1 MYQAEIIEKL
11 KLDLHDSDETSR
23 LWTDDQFKRAI
34 KRSVSEMSRH
44 YPLEAVYEHTIN
56 QTVTDEA
63 STAPAAGTYLALT
76 YKPIDPES
84 EVVKSAGGTTYTRD
98 TDYIMD
104 YINGKYTIITA
115 GSITAADTLAISY
128 NKDMLGI
135 DISALISD
143 LIRVVHVEYPTGKV
157 PQQKVAFSIW
167 DDFMYV
173 GSQATG
179 QSQKLL
185 TDESHIAIYYEKV
198 HTPPTTTANGSYA
211 EFMDDV
217 VLVGAAAYSLM
228 AKALQQEH
236 QGVTDLASMR
246 TELGMTTD
254 IHVLID
260 TALDKVTTYVAD
272 MDTALDAAIVQAAA
286 SATALAKI
294 NSDSTRTYL
303 TDADTALD
311 AFISTIAEAGTA
323 LAKTIVYLDDNTN
336 EDSKYWLTKITT
348 DIADLRTKILAAQA
362 ATATELGLVG
372 TNSLDK
378 ATTGAEAY
386 LDTYD
391 DNINTVNLG
400 ADVAT
405 VGANYSRARAEI
417 ASVRIQESIAYVQEA
432 NSRIENLKTY
442 IEQADAWGRVAA
454 GFVNE
459 AVQRIALSNSYI
471 DEADKRLS
479 IADRYL
485 VEASERAKAANAYIG
500 ESNGRYTMCKAFIEE
515 AGSRIA
521 DVDRY
526 LAEAAQYK
534 EAVNVD
540 MLLSDR
546 FRVEGQSRLDEFHG
560 LLKSRAEYRKRVA
573 SVPVRQPA

>member
-44 YPLEAVYEHTIN
+44 YPLEAVYEHTID
-56 QTVTDEA
+56 QTVTGEA

-128 NKDMLGI
+128 DKDMLGI

-143 LIRVVHVEYPTGKV
+143 LIRIVHVEYPTGKV

-246 TELGMTTD
+246 SELALTTD
-254 IHVLID
+254 KHALVVTALLEVATNCD
-260 TALDKVTTYVAD
+260 FADDALDKV
-272 MDTALDAAIVQAAA
+272 AL
-286 SATALAKI
+286 
-294 NSDSTRTYL
+294 YL
-303 TDADTALD
+303 
-311 AFISTIAEAGTA
+311 E
-323 LAKTIVYLDDNTN
+323 TN
-336 EDSKYWLTKITT
+336 GTT
-348 DIADLRTKILAAQA
+348 DNAKDILSNITDDVADLRTKVLVAQDA
-362 ATATELGLVG
+362 MATGLGLVR
-372 TNSLDK
+372 TSSLDK

-391 DNINTVNLG
+391 GNINTVNLG
-400 ADVAT
+400 ADVAGA
-405 VGANYSRARAEI
+405 GANFSRARVEI
-417 ASVRIQESIAYVQEA
+417 AGARVQEA
-432 NSRIENLKTY
+432 MALAQEAASRLENLK
-442 IEQADAWGRVAA
+442 
-454 GFVNE
+454 
-459 AVQRIALSNSYI
+459 SY
-471 DEADKRLS
+471 
-479 IADRYL
+479 
-485 VEASERAKAANAYIG
+485 
-500 ESNGRYTMCKAFIEE
+500 IEE
-515 AGSRIA
+515 AGGWMRMGEIFIQEATQWVAIVNSYVAEAQSEIGQI
-521 DVDRY
+521 DRY

>member
-1 MYQAEIIEKL
+1 
-11 KLDLHDSDETSR
+11 
-23 LWTDDQFKRAI
+23 
-34 KRSVSEMSRH
+34 
-44 YPLEAVYEHTIN
+44 
-56 QTVTDEA
+56 
-63 STAPAAGTYLALT
+63 
-76 YKPIDPES
+76 
-84 EVVKSAGGTTYTRD
+84 
-98 TDYIMD
+98 
-104 YINGKYTIITA
+104 
-115 GSITAADTLAISY
+115 
-128 NKDMLGI
+128 
-135 DISALISD
+135 
-143 LIRVVHVEYPTGKV
+143 V

-246 TELGMTTD
+246 SELALTTD
-254 IHVLID
+254 KHALVVIALLEVATNCD
-260 TALDKVTTYVAD
+260 FADDALDKV
-272 MDTALDAAIVQAAA
+272 AL
-286 SATALAKI
+286 
-294 NSDSTRTYL
+294 YL
-303 TDADTALD
+303 
-311 AFISTIAEAGTA
+311 E
-323 LAKTIVYLDDNTN
+323 TN
-336 EDSKYWLTKITT
+336 GTT
-348 DIADLRTKILAAQA
+348 DNAKDILSNITDDVADLRTKVLVAQDA
-362 ATATELGLVG
+362 MATGLGLVR
-372 TNSLDK
+372 TSSLDK

-391 DNINTVNLG
+391 ANINTVNLG
-400 ADVAT
+400 ADVAGA
-405 VGANYSRARAEI
+405 GANFSRARVEI
-417 ASVRIQESIAYVQEA
+417 AGARVQEA
-432 NSRIENLKTY
+432 MALAQEAASRLENLK
-442 IEQADAWGRVAA
+442 
-454 GFVNE
+454 
-459 AVQRIALSNSYI
+459 SY
-471 DEADKRLS
+471 
-479 IADRYL
+479 
-485 VEASERAKAANAYIG
+485 
-500 ESNGRYTMCKAFIEE
+500 IEE
-515 AGSRIA
+515 AGGWMRMGEIFIQEASQWVAIVNSYVA
-521 DVDRY
+521 EAQSEIGQIDRY